1 VTLPGLRATA
11 LAINILLGHF
21 MGNLLSAPFIGY
33 LSDMT
38 GDLRRAMLIV
48 PLVALFGGLVA
59 LLGVRSAGDD
69 RQRMLSSLKNN

>member
-1 VTLPGLRATA
+1 
-11 LAINILLGHF
+11 
-21 MGNLLSAPFIGY
+21 
-33 LSDMT
+33 MT

-69 RQRMLSSLKNN
+69 RQRMLSSLKSN